1 MATFNLILLVV
12 GVLWSVTWFG
22 VLLRLL
28 LQPTDRVP
36 NVANAPLR
44 DSARALM

>member
-28 LQPTDRVP
+28 WQPTGRVAG
-36 NVANAPLR
+36 VANASLR
-44 DSARALM
+44 DSARARM

>member
-12 GVLWSVTWFG
+12 GVLWSVLWFG

-28 LQPTDRVP
+28 LQSADRVP
-36 NVANAPLR
+36 ELANARLR
-44 DSARALM
+44 DSASALF

>member
-12 GVLWSVTWFG
+12 GVLWSVLWFG

-28 LQPTDRVP
+28 LQSADRVP
-36 NVANAPLR
+36 KLANARLR
-44 DSARALM
+44 DSASALL

>member
-28 LQPTDRVP
+28 LQPKEHVP
-36 NVANAPLR
+36 DVANSPLR
-44 DSARALM
+44 DSTHALM